1 MKILHESK
9 LQNAKL
15 AKLEDENDSLEKVL
29 IASKEDNHRMKL
41 DYETRIEE
49 LTNQVP
55 TEGQLLAL
63 EHRVKSSSDTMWM
76 SRIHETVDDLEASK
90 LTVQQL
96 IKENLCLRQIHTHS
110 VKDHEREMEEITLNF
125 QGKIKH
131 LEKTVQ
137 NLEESERPV
146 IAALESEVIKQGLK
160 NSKLQEQIRFLITEE
175 AAKNNAIISKLKA
188 EKASLEKSISS
199 NEEEMK
205 KLKSEGL
212 GLRQQLDVS
221 QAASNEVE
229 DKIRESMRSI
239 KDENEKIKLEFAK
252 EKTSL
257 SCEKD
262 FISKQLEDLKVK
274 YEKLGASKCI
284 LEQEAEGLRH
294 SLDIKTAEDKTERAE
309 TIACLEVK
317 NSEMEMKIRTLA
329 QMNAS
334 LKLEKDSSD
343 AEVLRRL
350 EERELMIKDIS
361 SLSKDI
367 VYLQAELDRLHAKE
381 SHLVNQLVLKE
392 QENNELKKDM
402 FSYEDQSQKC
412 HNYSKLIKKLRARLE
427 ESNNK
432 LEALQRL
439 GGDEE
444 PAFHL
449 QITSQ
454 TSPSHTSSTQKSED
468 EPYKRLKLR
477 YQDLKTRH
485 KKFSK
490 LLKTHPDSIE

>member
-1 MKILHESK
+1 
-9 LQNAKL
+9 
-15 AKLEDENDSLEKVL
+15 
-29 IASKEDNHRMKL
+29 MKL

-160 NSKLQEQIRFLITEE
+160 NSKLQEQIRFLISNLEESEEKRKNSENSLSLLKYKSAEE